1 MEGLMN
7 LSIEGKLALMQQ
19 LDAAIKVE
27 KANQS
32 AEELLKLKDEEL
44 ALKAEIADKQRRLFT
59 IQKKIKEM
67 ESHCLVKQNSTSDST
82 QAVKPILYSA
92 VVAKNI
98 CSEPR
103 PSGTKISVS
112 QLFSAKTLKDESVD
126 AKQPRFT
133 QEQWSAIKKATPL
146 SDELKIEFV
155 NGYDETFDFVIKQR
169 AHAENFKLNDIFSGN
184 IPFITMLRSTD
195 SRFFVKL
202 TGKGEDSSIYVCIN
216 NTYLDEIATKL
227 NF

>member
-1 MEGLMN
+1 MEELMK
-7 LSIEGKLALMQQ
+7 LPIEEKLALIQQ

-27 KANQS
+27 RANQS
-32 AEELLKLKDEEL
+32 AEELLKLKEEEL
-44 ALKAEIADKQRRLFT
+44 ALKAEIAVEQRRLFN

-67 ESHCLVKQNSTSDST
+67 ESHCLVKQNSTSDSM

-98 CSEPR
+98 ASE

-133 QEQWSAIKKATPL
+133 PEQWSAIKKAIPL
-146 SDELKIEFV
+146 PDELKIEFV

-184 IPFITMLRSTD
+184 IPFITMLSSAD

-202 TGKGEDSSIYVCIN
+202 TGRGDDAAIYVCIN
-216 NTYLDEIATKL
+216 NTHLDEIATKL
-227 NF
+227 HF